1 MVLVVKCLICQ
12 KELTYSQSNPV
23 ELIEHM
29 KLDHPFTRK
38 SKQSVKKAA
47 DKEAESSFAANSKV
61 LKSIIDKSVQTE
73 NSDNIE
79 LEMASG
85 NFEL

>member
-29 KLDHPFTRK
+29 KLDHPLTRK
-38 SKQSVKKAA
+38 SKQSVKQAV
-47 DKEAESSFAANSKV
+47 DKETESSFVANSKI

-73 NSDNIE
+73 NIQV
-79 LEMASG
+79 EMASG
-85 NFEL
+85 NYKLL